1 MEQKAK
7 DQRCG
12 FFITNKQMET
22 LEKDKSKVQ
31 SKTKYIEGILQDI
44 TKGNYDFL
52 LQSRPDYD
60 KRVTADKE
68 ITREARTY
76 LKDLGYSVPD
86 ALRTILN
93 SKHQSKEYDLIYGS
107 KDNLM
112 KYYEKEGAYKTMNAL
127 YHSYIVLNAKYIDL
141 YEYGLDVMRNEDVLE
156 FHRIVERFYEHSI
169 KAIHK
174 GLRILETDF
183 KKYQQMIA
191 NTLSFQHNLNMK
203 FNKGYSFD

>member
-76 LKDLGYSVPD
+76 LKDLGYSVPE
-86 ALRTILN
+86 ALRAILD

-107 KDNLM
+107 EDNLM
-112 KYYEKEGAYKTMNAL
+112 KYYEKEGAYKTINAL
-127 YHSYIVLNAKYIDL
+127 YHSYIVLNAIDL
-141 YEYGLDVMRNEDVLE
+141 SRKPE
-156 FHRIVERFYEHSI
+156 
-169 KAIHK
+169 K
-174 GLRILETDF
+174 TD
-183 KKYQQMIA
+183 
-191 NTLSFQHNLNMK
+191 TSLSVR
-203 FNKGYSFD
+203 